1 MRANVEAAKPVSV
14 ASADRLFALLAKEM
28 SAVDAIIHD
37 RINSAVPLIPNLSAY
52 LIDAGGK
59 RLRPMLALAAAA
71 AVSNVN
77 EAARKLSAAVEFIHT
92 ATLLHDDVVDRST
105 MRRGKTS
112 ANFIW
117 GDQASVLVGD
127 FLYARAF
134 NLMVETGD
142 IRILDILARASC
154 VIAEGE
160 VMQLAVSRGD
170 ELPLEQYLQI
180 IDAKTAALFA
190 ASAQSGAAAAGA
202 TPALEQAL
210 ETFGQKL
217 GRAFQLIDDA
227 LDYGGL
233 SGQMGKNAGDDFREG
248 KPTMPVIAARAK
260 AGAEERAFWG
270 RTMNGDQEDG
280 DFERAVDY
288 LHASGALK
296 ATVDA
301 ARKEIDLAKKA
312 LLLAPPSE
320 TRDALEEMADFCV
333 ERAF

>member
-1 MRANVEAAKPVSV
+1 MRASEAAKAVSV
-14 ASADRLFALLAKEM
+14 ASADRLFSLLAGEM
-28 SAVDAIIHD
+28 SAVDVIIHD

-71 AVSNVN
+71 AVSEVN
-77 EAARKLSAAVEFIHT
+77 ESARKLSAAVEFIHT

-142 IRILDILARASC
+142 IRILGILARASC

-202 TPALEQAL
+202 SPALEQAL
-210 ETFGQKL
+210 QTFGQKL
-217 GRAFQLIDDA
+217 GRAFQLVDDA

-248 KPTMPVIAARAK
+248 KPTMPVIVARERAD
-260 AGAEERAFWG
+260 AEERAFWA
-270 RTMNGDQEDG
+270 RTMNGDQTEA
-280 DFERAVDY
+280 DFDQAVDY

-296 ATVDA
+296 ATVEA

-312 LLLAPPSE
+312 LLQCPPSE
-320 TRDALEEMADFCV
+320 IRDALEEMADFCV

>member
-1 MRANVEAAKPVSV
+1 MRASEAAKAVSI
-14 ASADRLFALLAKEM
+14 ASADRLFALLAEEM
-28 SAVDAIIHD
+28 SAVDVIIHD
-37 RINSAVPLIPNLSAY
+37 RIDSAVPLIPKLSAY

-71 AVSNVN
+71 AVSDVN

-142 IRILDILARASC
+142 LRILDILARASC

-202 TPALEQAL
+202 SPALEHAL
-210 ETFGQKL
+210 QTFGQKL
-217 GRAFQLIDDA
+217 GRAFQLVDDA

-248 KPTMPVIAARAK
+248 KPTMPVIVARAK
-260 AGAEERAFWG
+260 AGAEERSFWG
-270 RTMNGDQEDG
+270 RTMNGDQTEA
-280 DFERAVDY
+280 DFDEAVDY

-312 LLLAPPSE
+312 LLQCPQSDI
-320 TRDALEEMADFCV
+320 RDALEEMADFCV

>member
-1 MRANVEAAKPVSV
+1 VVRASEAAKAVSV
-14 ASADRLFALLAKEM
+14 ASADRLFALLAGEM
-28 SAVDAIIHD
+28 SAVDVIIHD

-71 AVSNVN
+71 AVSEVN
-77 EAARKLSAAVEFIHT
+77 ESARKLSAAVEFIHT

-202 TPALEQAL
+202 PPALEQAL
-210 ETFGQKL
+210 QTFGQKL
-217 GRAFQLIDDA
+217 GRAFQLVDDA

-248 KPTMPVIAARAK
+248 KPTMPVIVARAK

-270 RTMNGDQEDG
+270 RTMNGDQTEA
-280 DFERAVDY
+280 DFDTAVDY

-301 ARKEIDLAKKA
+301 ARREIDHAKKA
-312 LLLAPPSE
+312 LLQCPPSE
-320 TRDALEEMADFCV
+320 IRDALEEMADFCV